1 MGLRSMFSGIS
12 GLQSTSTWLDVI
24 GNNVSNVNTVAY
36 KASRVTFSDA
46 ISQTLSSGSG
56 PSAGSNLGGVNGNQ
70 IGLGTRVQSIQTL
83 FTAGPT
89 LQTGNATD
97 IALQGDGF
105 LVAKSGSNSYLT
117 RAGNLTFDGSGNL
130 VDANGSLIQG
140 FTANTTYT
148 TRTIEQEGVGGP
160 ILNVTDASLS
170 LNTANTAAIG
180 NIQIKSDMTLPPK
193 ATSAMDFSGNLD
205 SFAPAWNNGVLA
217 VGGIPLLPLGEAA
230 VTFNG
235 KAVTGVAPGQLD
247 ANGKIHQTAD
257 YSTVLSQPI
266 PAGLPQGLVNGPVDL
281 SFANGVANPNNAN
294 YAWDQPQTAANQ
306 PSATV
311 VQTVY
316 DSVGNPHEI
325 TTLFYQVEDTS
336 NNGPNPSPGP
346 SQAAYAW
353 YSFDTTGGKTPYTGP
368 KTATQTANLLGGSG
382 VAEGYDA
389 NNPAPFSYNRGNPVA
404 GVFYGD
410 ILYFNTDGSLGNTGG
425 LQNAAGVAQ
434 FSTPRIYLA
443 PTQPVANPIP
453 GVSPLPTVGAEV
465 MAIDMN
471 FGTAG
476 PLATGKRDG
485 LYSDAAGSFQTVNGV
500 NTYQPNDTAY
510 VKSQNGYQEGQLT
523 GLSFDQTGTI
533 QGTFAT
539 GSTTK
544 TVALGQI
551 VLAKVDNP
559 DGLTKVG
566 NGYYQNSSNSGST
579 LVGLAGQNGLATV
592 QGDSLEGSN
601 VDLTVELSNMII
613 AQRGFDVNA
622 RTIST
627 ANDTLTTLVNLGR

>member
-12 GLQSTSTWLDVI
+12 GLQSTSTLLDVI

-56 PSAGSNLGGVNGNQ
+56 PSTSSNLGGVNGNQ

-148 TRTIEQEGVGGP
+148 TRVLTNDGGN
-160 ILNVTDASLS
+160 ILNITDASLK
-170 LNTANTAAIG
+170 LNTSNTSAIG

-193 ATSAMDFSGNLD
+193 ATSVMNFSGNLD
-205 SFAPAWNNGVLA
+205 SNAPAWNNGDLGV
-217 VGGIPLLPLGEAA
+217 VGAENLPLAENGVIFNAA
-230 VTFNG
+230 VANP
-235 KAVTGVAPGQLD
+235 ALVA
-247 ANGKIHQTAD
+247 GKIDQTTDMANA
-257 YSTVLSQPI
+257 SNPI
-266 PAGLPQGLVNGPVDL
+266 PPGPNAQGLV
-281 SFANGVANPNNAN
+281 ANPVRLDVAQANNN
-294 YAWDQPQTAANQ
+294 YAWNQPQTAANQ

-316 DSVGNPHEI
+316 DSLGNPHEI
-325 TTLFYQVEDTS
+325 TTLFYQVEDMSQT
-336 NNGPNPSPGP
+336 GPNPSPGP

-353 YSFDTTGGKTPYTGP
+353 YSFDTTGGKTPYTGAP
-368 KTATQTANLLGGSG
+368 TATQSENLLGGSG
-382 VAEGYDA
+382 LAEGFDQ
-389 NNPAPFSYNRGNPVA
+389 NGTAPFNYNRGNIT
-404 GVFYGD
+404 GNNQYYGD
-410 ILYFNTDGSLGNTGG
+410 VLYFNTDGSLANTGG
-425 LQNAAGVAQ
+425 LVGTAAAAQ
-434 FSTPRIYLA
+434 FAPPVIYLA
-443 PTQPVANPIP
+443 PDQPA
-453 GVSPLPTVGAEV
+453 GLAASVSPIPTVGAEV
-465 MAIDMN
+465 MAINMN

-476 PLATGKRDG
+476 QLGTGKRDG
-485 LYSDAAGSFQTVNGV
+485 LYSDAAGSFQTINGV
-500 NTYQPNDTAY
+500 NTYQPNDTAF
-510 VKSQNGYQEGQLT
+510 VKTQDGHAEGQLT
-523 GLSFDQTGTI
+523 GLSFDHTGTI
-533 QGTFAT
+533 QGSFST
-539 GSTTK
+539 GSSTM

-551 VLAKVDNP
+551 VMAKVDNP
-559 DGLTKVG
+559 EGLTKLG
-566 NGYYQNSSNSGST
+566 NGYYQTSANSGST
-579 LVGLAGQNGLATV
+579 FVGLAGQNGLGTV
-592 QGDSLEGSN
+592 QGDALEGSN

>member
-117 RAGNLTFDGSGNL
+117 RAGNLTLDGSGNL

-148 TRTIEQEGVGGP
+148 TRTIANDGVGAV
-160 ILNVTDASLS
+160 LNVTDASLT
-170 LNTANTAAIG
+170 LNTQNSGAIG

-193 ATSAMDFSGNLD
+193 ATSELNFSGNLD
-205 SFAPAWNNGVLA
+205 SFAPAWN
-217 VGGIPLLPLGEAA
+217 GGNLGTAAAPMLPLAEVA
-230 VTFNG
+230 VTFNPN
-235 KAVTGVAPGQLD
+235 VTTGALTAGGEIDQTANYPNASATPPNAN
-247 ANGKIHQTAD
+247 ANGI
-257 YSTVLSQPI
+257 
-266 PAGLPQGLVNGPVDL
+266 VNNPVDL
-281 SFANGVANPNNAN
+281 VTARANNSYTWNQA
-294 YAWDQPQTAANQ
+294 QTTANQ

-325 TTLFYQVEDTS
+325 TTLFYQVEDMSQTV
-336 NNGPNPSPGP
+336 PNPSPGP

-353 YSFDTTGGKTPYTGP
+353 YSFDTTGGAAPYTGAV
-368 KTATQTANLLGGSG
+368 TATQSPNLLGGSG
-382 VAEGYDA
+382 IAEGFDPA
-389 NNPAPFSYNRGNPVA
+389 NLNAPNNYNRNSATPLDP
-404 GVFYGD
+404 FYGD
-410 ILYFNTDGSLGNTGG
+410 ILYFNTDGSLANTGG
-425 LQNAAGVAQ
+425 LQGAAGAAH
-434 FSTPRIYLA
+434 FETPRIYLQPIQPATA
-443 PTQPVANPIP
+443 PPSVSPIP
-453 GVSPLPTVGAEV
+453 TTGAEI

-476 PLATGKRDG
+476 PLGTGKRDG
-485 LYSDAAGSFQTVNGV
+485 VYSDAAGSFQTVNGV
-500 NTYQPNDTAY
+500 NTYQPNDTIF
-510 VKSQNGYQEGQLT
+510 VKSQNGHQEGQLT

-533 QGTFAT
+533 QGSFAT
-539 GSTTK
+539 GSSTM

-551 VLAKVDNP
+551 VMAKVDNP
-559 DGLTKVG
+559 DGLTKLG
-566 NGYYQNSSNSGST
+566 NGYYQTSANSGST
-579 LVGLAGQNGLATV
+579 FVGLAGQNGLGTV
-592 QGDSLEGSN
+592 QGDALEGSN